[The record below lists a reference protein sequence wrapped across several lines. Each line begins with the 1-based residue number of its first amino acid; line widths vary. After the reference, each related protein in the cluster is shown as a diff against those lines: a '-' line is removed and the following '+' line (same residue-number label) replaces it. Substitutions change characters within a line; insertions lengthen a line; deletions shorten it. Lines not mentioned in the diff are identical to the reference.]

1 MPRLSSGLY
10 FSLLADSTANERHHV
25 PEYPIFPVTHRP
37 PKINRLHGTAGPR
50 SYATVDQSL
59 HHLPPQT
66 PQPALCLP
74 LLSVSV
80 NMQVDGNIAKTKV
93 VQTFTNHGD
102 ISIPEACYSFP
113 LYDGATVTA
122 FRCEVGDDKVLEGM
136 VKPKDEAKREF
147 KRAVQKQEA
156 AALVEEMAP
165 DVFQTTIGNIP
176 PTTDVKVEITYVEEL
191 HTDLSGEGIIVTIPT
206 SVAPRYGKS
215 PMGYTTSLAVKETG
229 LSLAVSIAS
238 QSPFGAIVCRS
249 GHEISVEYGNMNHL
263 PEAASFETLAQ
274 LQRQGNSGFNTK
286 HATARLSNNQ
296 TSLNGDF
303 ILFIPYSDGVLK
315 SRALLAPSSGSDHA
329 AMMVTVRPSELF
341 SNLWESL
348 DEFDGEVIFLAD
360 RSGSMDD
367 LKMEGLKNA
376 LLVFLKSL
384 PAKCRFNVYS
394 FGDDVSS
401 LWPHSRAYDESTM
414 QQAID
419 HISTFRADF
428 GGTEVLRAL
437 RKAVDDRRSIDV
449 SSTQIILLTDGEIW
463 RAQETIEFVRMTTS
477 QAESRVRFFCLGI
490 GNEVNHQ
497 LIQGIGLF
505 GGGLGE
511 AVAVDIDDKWIEAV
525 IRMLKGAVM
534 PTSWSYSIEFEGL
547 WKEKRLDVDDFFG
560 RHSEKRVSE
569 ALVHTPGPV
578 NPSFVQAPRRIPWL
592 HHFGQQSVY
601 FLLETI
607 GEKLPQ
613 SVVITACSQY
623 GGTKTATLAVTQTAS
638 SDTAIRHL
646 AAKAAVRDL
655 EAQDTSEPPLPSKI
669 RENAEQLSQ
678 MYSISSKWTSF
689 VAVSHL
695 QQSAKYEDVEVSVYR
710 APLAE
715 LDLLTRPG
723 VSQAGANFGSSAGLQ
738 FIAGPRPPGPR
749 RGGIGPMMQ
758 HSQGTHLPPCP
769 EVIPSLKPRFDDMP
783 DRFYSN
789 PILFPEYE
797 GDTEPRGSTSFEGSP
812 RTSTRTSP
820 RTSTRTSTT
829 LESSDAVTD
838 LTELLKRHAPRGGLC
853 RVRPRSKRSEDDGPQ
868 LRKRRRGAAAQSL
881 QERSRSRAVTDP
893 LNSLAYRSTGSNGLV
908 DDARA
913 ITWQAVIRC
922 QRADGLFSLEKR
934 LGYDMAQHF
943 CHGTRRAL
951 RGWLVKHMERP
962 VAVWQL
968 VDTVLALA
976 YIRSHFYSQRGLWD
990 LLVKKAEG
998 TLASY
1003 LTLGALAEPDGVSA
1017 MADSALAHAHY
1028 GRWSQRS
1035 GQGSWWTHDPSSG
1048 RCGVYNPQRGE
1059 WPSSA
1064 THDDEFEKCSV
1075 SRCDVSV
1082 GKWDEFWAHAV
1093 EQGHIYSSCE
1103 AASIRYSV
1111 AIVKA
1116 RGGNLSGEVQ
1126 KAERKVVQEDP
1137 EDQHGQNRPATLKRE
1152 RDVADVV

>member
-102 ISIPEACYSFP
+102 ISISEACYSFP

-176 PTTDVKVEITYVEEL
+176 PRTDVKVEITYVEEL

-206 SVAPRYGKS
+206 SVAPRYGKP

-229 LSLAVSIAS
+229 LSLVVSIAS

-249 GHEISVEYGNMNHL
+249 GHEISVEYGNMSHL

-315 SRALLAPSSGSDHA
+315 SRALLAHSSGSDHA

-360 RSGSMDD
+360 RSDSMDD

-394 FGDDVSS
+394 FGDVVSS

-419 HISTFRADF
+419 HISTFRGDF

-437 RKAVDDRRSIDV
+437 RKAVGDRRSIDA

-463 RAQETIEFVRMTTS
+463 EVQETIEFVRMTTS
-477 QAESRVRFFCLGI
+477 QAEGRVRFFSLGI

-497 LIQGIGLF
+497 LIQGIGLL
-505 GGGLGE
+505 GGGFGE
-511 AVAVDIDDKWIEAV
+511 AVAVDADGKWNEAV
-525 IRMLKGAVM
+525 IHMLKGAVM
-534 PTSWSYSIEFEGL
+534 PNSWSYSIEFEGL
-547 WKEKRLDVDDFFG
+547 WKEMRLDVDDFFG
-560 RHSEKRVSE
+560 RHSGKRISQ
-569 ALVHTPGPV
+569 ALVHTPGAV
-578 NPSFVQAPRRIPWL
+578 NSSFVQAPRRIPLL

-601 FLLETI
+601 FLLETA
-607 GEKLPQ
+607 GEKLPEY
-613 SVVITACSQY
+613 VVITASSQH

-655 EAQDTSEPPLPSKI
+655 EAQDTSDALSPSKI

-723 VSQAGANFGSSAGLQ
+723 VSQADANFMPSAGQ
-738 FIAGPRPPGPR
+738 RTIPGTHPCR
-749 RGGIGPMMQ
+749 TGGIGEMMMLVQ
-758 HSQGTHLPPCP
+758 QSKGTPLPPCP
-769 EVIPSLKPRFDDMP
+769 EGRPSL
-783 DRFYSN
+783 N
-789 PILFPEYE
+789 PILSPEYD
-797 GDTEPRGSTSFEGSP
+797 GDKEPRGSTSFEGS
-812 RTSTRTSP
+812 RRS
-820 RTSTRTSTT
+820 STT
-829 LESSDAVTD
+829 CESLDSLVKLMDGYRAKGD
-838 LTELLKRHAPRGGLC
+838 LYGDMFKSQRRRRSRPSQRS
-853 RVRPRSKRSEDDGPQ
+853 RPR
-868 LRKRRRGAAAQSL
+868 
-881 QERSRSRAVTDP
+881 AVIDP

-913 ITWQAVIRC
+913 INWQAVIRC

-934 LGYDMAQHF
+934 LGYYMAQHF

-951 RGWLVKHMERP
+951 RGWLVKHVEGP
-962 VAVWQL
+962 VAVWLL

-998 TLASY
+998 TIASH
-1003 LTLGALAEPDGVSA
+1003 LTLGAWAEPDGVSA

-1035 GQGSWWTHDPSSG
+1035 GQGAWWTNGPNSG
-1048 RCGVYNPQRGE
+1048 RCGVCNPQREE
-1059 WPSSA
+1059 WLSSV
-1064 THDDEFEKCSV
+1064 THDDGLEKCSV

-1082 GKWDEFWAHAV
+1082 GKWDEFWAHAL
-1093 EQGHIYSSCE
+1093 EKGHIYSSCE

-1111 AIVKA
+1111 ATVKA
-1116 RGGNLSGEVQ
+1116 RGGNSSRDVQ

-1137 EDQHGQNRPATLKRE
+1137 KDQQGQNQSATLKRK

>member
-1 MPRLSSGLY
+1 MGMTMPRLSSGLY
-10 FSLLADSTANERHHV
+10 FSLLADSKANERSYV
-25 PEYPIFPVTHRP
+25 PEYPIFPVTHQP
-37 PKINRLHGTAGPR
+37 
-50 SYATVDQSL
+50 TVDQSL

-80 NMQVDGNIAKTKV
+80 SMQVDGNIAKTKV

-122 FRCEVGDDKVLEGM
+122 FRCEVGDDKVLEGV

-147 KRAVQKQEA
+147 KRAIQKQEA

-165 DVFQTTIGNIP
+165 DIFQTTIGNITP
-176 PTTDVKVEITYVEEL
+176 RTDVKVEITYVEDL
-191 HTDLSGEGIIVTIPT
+191 HADLSGEGTVVTIPT
-206 SVAPRYGKS
+206 SVAPRYGT
-215 PMGYTTSLAVKETG
+215 PPTGYTTSLPIKETG
-229 LSLAVSIAS
+229 LSLSVTVAS
-238 QSPFGAIVCRS
+238 PNPLGRIVCRS
-249 GHEISVEYGNMNHL
+249 GHEISIEYGEMNHL
-263 PEAASFETLAQ
+263 PEAASFKTLAQ
-274 LQRQGNSGFNTK
+274 RQRQANFGFNSK

-296 TSLNGDF
+296 TSMNGDF
-303 ILFIPYSDGVLK
+303 VLFIPYSDGVLK

-341 SNLWESL
+341 SNLQESM

-360 RSGSMDD
+360 RSSSMRGRKIEE
-367 LKMEGLKNA
+367 LKDA

-384 PAKCRFNVYS
+384 PAKCKFNIYS
-394 FGDDVSS
+394 FGRRGSS
-401 LWPHSRAYDESTM
+401 LWPHSRTYDESTM

-419 HISTFRADF
+419 HVSAFQADF
-428 GGTEVLRAL
+428 RGTEVLRAL
-437 RKAVDDRRSIDV
+437 RKAVDDHRSIDA

-463 RAQETIEFVRMTTS
+463 QAQETLEFVRTTTS
-477 QAESRVRFFCLGI
+477 QAEGRVRFFSLGI

-497 LIQGIGLF
+497 LIQGIGLL
-505 GGGLGE
+505 GGGFGE
-511 AVAVDIDDKWIEAV
+511 AVAVDAGGKWNEAV

-534 PTSWSYSIEFEGL
+534 PNSWSYSIEFEGL

-560 RHSEKRVSE
+560 RHSGKKISQ
-569 ALVHTPGPV
+569 ALVHTLGAV
-578 NPSFVQAPRRIPWL
+578 NPSFVQAPRRIPLL

-601 FLLETI
+601 FLLETT
-607 GEKLPQ
+607 GEKLPEY
-613 SVVITACSQY
+613 VIITASSQH
-623 GGTKTATLAVTQTAS
+623 GGTKTASLAVTETAS

-655 EAQDTSEPPLPSKI
+655 EAQDTSGGHLPNRI

-723 VSQAGANFGSSAGLQ
+723 VSQASANFMSSAGQ
-738 FIAGPRPPGPR
+738 RTIPGTDPR
-749 RGGIGPMMQ
+749 RMGETGTMMMMQ
-758 HSQGTHLPPCP
+758 HSQGTPLPPCP
-769 EVIPSLKPRFDDMP
+769 EGRPSL
-783 DRFYSN
+783 N

-797 GDTEPRGSTSFEGSP
+797 GDTEPRGSTSFEGS
-812 RTSTRTSP
+812 R

-829 LESSDAVTD
+829 LESSDAVAD
-838 LTELLKRHAPRGGLC
+838 LMELLDGYRPKGGLC
-853 RVRPRSKRSEDDGPQ
+853 RDRCKSRGGVDDGPQ
-868 LRKRRRGAAAQSL
+868 LRKRRRGAAAQSV
-881 QERSRSRAVTDP
+881 QERSRPRAV
-893 LNSLAYRSTGSNGLV
+893 NRSTGSNGLV
-908 DDARA
+908 NDARA
-913 ITWQAVIRC
+913 INWQAVIRC

-934 LGYDMAQHF
+934 VGYYMAQHF

-951 RGWLVKHMERP
+951 RGWLMKHMERP
-962 VAVWQL
+962 VAVWLL

-998 TLASY
+998 TLASH
-1003 LTLGALAEPDGVSA
+1003 LTLGAWAEPDGVSA
-1017 MADSALAHAHY
+1017 IADSALAHAHY

-1035 GQGSWWTHDPSSG
+1035 GQGSWWTHGPSSS
-1048 RCGVYNPQRGE
+1048 RCGVCNPQREE
-1059 WPSSA
+1059 WLSSV
-1064 THDDEFEKCSV
+1064 THDDGFEKCSV

-1093 EQGHIYSSCE
+1093 EKGHIYSSCE

-1116 RGGNLSGEVQ
+1116 RGGNLSGDVQ

-1137 EDQHGQNRPATLKRE
+1137 EDEHGQNQSSTLKRK